1 MNQPAGPA
9 PADLSQWLL
18 DRPQDGQFKVGK
30 RLFTDPEIFELEME
44 RIFEG
49 NWIYLCHES
58 QIPRPHD
65 YITLPMGREPVVVI
79 RAADGSVGAYINAC
93 AHRGAKLCRTQRGQ
107 SKFLVCPYHGW
118 VYDSTGRNV
127 EIKDRDSGGY
137 PDHFG
142 QQSHDLKRI
151 ARLESYA
158 GFVFGSLSDEVPP
171 LAEYL
176 GQARPFVEMLDEMGE
191 QGVEVIPGA
200 STYIYEGNWKMQ
212 AENGIDGYH
221 FTTIHANYVGVIGR
235 RMKAAT
241 SGGEDKVKMGY
252 DDSMMKGFKSGAYDL
267 NNGHAVIWIDF
278 PMPQNRPLWEQ
289 REALAQRIDPERAEW
304 LLKRQRNL
312 LIYPNVQ
319 LMDQASTQ
327 IRVFRPISA
336 TRTEVKIYC
345 IAPRGE
351 SAGARER
358 RIRQYEDFFNATGM
372 ATPDDLMVFELCQEG
387 YEARSVE
394 WQQGYDRGITR
405 MVRGADE
412 NARKLG
418 VEPYSSSPDATDETL
433 FHGQYR
439 EWNRLLHEGMERDG
453 LIPAQAPAA
462 RAKNG

>member
-1 MNQPAGPA
+1 MHPNEI
-9 PADLSQWLL
+9 ADLLVDKPSEQRF
-18 DRPQDGQFKVGK
+18 DVAR
-30 RLFTDPEIFELEME
+30 RMFTDDELFELEMKH
-44 RIFEG
+44 IFERT
-49 NWIYLCHES
+49 WIYLCHES
-58 QIPRPHD
+58 QVANPHD
-65 YITLPMGREPVVVI
+65 FFTTAIGRQPVVVT
-79 RAADGSVGAYINAC
+79 RDAEGRLHGLINAC